1 MIQKIKIAILSLAL
15 SFGFAAPV
23 LVPAVASAAVD
34 TTNTI
39 NQGLCTGVGD
49 ASGGSNTSS
58 SACFN
63 NQSDTTDSLSKIAK
77 VIINIFS
84 IIVGIV
90 AIIMIIYGG
99 FRYITSGG
107 ESGRVGN
114 AKNTL
119 IYAIV
124 GLIIVALAQFL
135 VHFVLTTATTSVQ

>member
-1 MIQKIKIAILSLAL
+1 MIQKLKIAIISLAMSIGVL
-15 SFGFAAPV
+15 TPA

-34 TTNTI
+34 TGNTI
-39 NQGLCTGVGD
+39 NQGLCQGVKDATGTNKD
-49 ASGGSNTSS
+49 
-58 SACFN
+58 CFN
-63 NQSDTTDSLSKIAK
+63 QGTDSSLQNVAK

-90 AIIMIIYGG
+90 AVIMIIYGG

-119 IYAIV
+119 IYAII
-124 GLIIVALAQFL
+124 GLIVVALSQFL
-135 VHFVLTTATTSVQ
+135 VHFVLTTATSSVQ